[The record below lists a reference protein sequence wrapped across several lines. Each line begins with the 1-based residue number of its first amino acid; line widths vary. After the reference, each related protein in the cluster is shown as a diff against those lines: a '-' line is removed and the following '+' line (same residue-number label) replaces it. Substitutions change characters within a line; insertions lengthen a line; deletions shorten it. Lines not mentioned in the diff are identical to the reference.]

1 MRVLTVGGAM
11 VDTIA
16 IIDSSMIERM
26 SMSNA
31 DSSFLLLEQG
41 KKTEALRVSTHCG
54 GGAVNAAVGM
64 ARQGH
69 SVATLVKLGTD
80 DRARLIVDRLEE
92 EGVATKFVV
101 RDEKAPSGAS
111 VIISSHDRNAAI
123 FTFRGANSLLT
134 VAELKDEAF
143 RHDVVYV
150 STLSDKSADCMPTVV
165 DLAKRNGAFVAINP
179 GVRQL
184 STRFGAIR
192 ASLADIDLIAVN
204 RLEARTLFAQALTE
218 LAASENRSVR
228 ALAAHALPGPPV
240 HTGATG
246 PASGVAIM
254 AGLRSLG
261 ARRALL
267 TDGKVGAYALAGD
280 EVTFCPS
287 LKTEVVGT
295 AGAGD
300 AFVSTFAVRIAGGT
314 PVEEALRAAA
324 INAASVVG
332 FADTQSGL
340 LDSASIDQRLAQNSR
355 QLAVQQWRL

>member
-1 MRVLTVGGAM
+1 M

-16 IIDSSMIERM
+16 TIDSSMIERM

-41 KKTEALRVSTHCG
+41 KKTEALRISTHCG
-54 GGAVNAAVGM
+54 GGAVNAAVSL

-69 SVATLVKLGTD
+69 EVAALIKLGED
-80 DRARLIVDRLEE
+80 DRARLVIERLKK
-92 EGVATKFVV
+92 EGVSTRHVLREAS
-101 RDEKAPSGAS
+101 APSGAS

-134 VAELKDEAF
+134 SQELTDDTF
-143 RHDVVYV
+143 RHDLVYV
-150 STLSDKSADCMPTVV
+150 STLSDNSADCMPTIVEV
-165 DLAKRNGAFVAINP
+165 AKRQGAFVAINP

-184 STRFGAIR
+184 STRFAAIR
-192 ASLADIDLIAVN
+192 ECLGSIDLIALN
-204 RLEARTLFAQALTE
+204 RLEARVLFAQALTE
-218 LAASENRSVR
+218 LSASENRSVR
-228 ALAAHALPGPPV
+228 ALAAGALPGPPV
-240 HTGATG
+240 HTGAVS

-254 AGLRSLG
+254 AGLRGLG

-267 TDGKVGAYALAGD
+267 TDGKAGAYALSGE

-287 LKTEVVGT
+287 LKAEVVGT

-300 AFVSTFAVRIAGGT
+300 AFVSTFAARVAGGT

-340 LDSASIDQRLAQNSR
+340 LDSVSIDQRIAQNSR